1 LCFISVN
8 GAFGVD
14 FSNPN
19 ITQNDIIK
27 NVSSR
32 LPQHGVTSFCPTIIS
47 SSFDTYCKIL
57 PLIGPLCQCC
67 EKEKDQGRNNDDN
80 IVGAN
85 ILGLHLEGPFFAISK
100 KGAHSEEHIHDPTAA
115 TTTTTEHTYGI
126 SMSSPKKNDG
136 IVIVTLAPERP
147 GAISLIKE
155 LSNQNVVVAMGHTD
169 ATLAEGI
176 EGVTSG
182 ATLITHLFNAMNPF
196 HHREPGMLGMLMLDD
211 DDGSDGNDESHNSVS
226 TNKNENGP
234 VTSDRNIS
242 KHRPYFSLIVD
253 GIHSH
258 PSAVKLAHRLH
269 PNGCVLVTDAMS
281 AMGLGDGTH
290 TLGTMKVD
298 IKGNRATVSGTNTLA
313 GSVVSMD
320 SCVKSYRKFTKCS
333 VGEAIRAATLHPA
346 KVLGIDNR
354 KGRICAGYD
363 ADLTLLGVDELDVMG
378 TWVGGKKEFDNIS
391 SAVCFGGSKK
401 RKIEQS

>member
-1 LCFISVN
+1 
-8 GAFGVD
+8 
-14 FSNPN
+14 
-19 ITQNDIIK
+19 
-27 NVSSR
+27 
-32 LPQHGVTSFCPTIIS
+32 
-47 SSFDTYCKIL
+47 
-57 PLIGPLCQCC
+57 
-67 EKEKDQGRNNDDN
+67 
-80 IVGAN
+80 
-85 ILGLHLEGPFFAISK
+85 
-100 KGAHSEEHIHDPTAA
+100 
-115 TTTTTEHTYGI
+115 
-126 SMSSPKKNDG
+126 MSSPKKNDG